1 MSSTK
6 VDMRNLVLR
15 YLGKLPEGQSAQSH
29 DSAVVESAIDRCQA
43 SLEADGLAYWE
54 TSAIPDGVANAY
66 RAYVAAEVAPEF
78 LPAADAA
85 AYMALKAG
93 ALMDIRR
100 FCAKSD
106 APVSAVYY

>member
-1 MSSTK
+1 MSSTQAE
-6 VDMRNLVLR
+6 MRELVLR
-15 YLGKLPEGQSAQSH
+15 YLGKLPEGQAVESH
-29 DSAVVESAIDRCQA
+29 DASIVDGAIDRCQA
-43 SLEADGLAYWE
+43 FLEAEGLAYWE

-85 AYMALKAG
+85 AYMAFKPG

-100 FCAKSD
+100 FCSKSD
-106 APVSAVYY
+106 APVSADYY